1 MIKSLLW
8 CNKIV
13 TKNVTGT
20 KIVEFIKNFEQYPK
34 KLKSGYFL
42 CFLERIS
49 ENLNLRLYRLKLIH
63 DFTSHGRLVRFL
75 VY

>member
-20 KIVEFIKNFEQYPK
+20 KMVEFIKHFEQYPK
-34 KLKSGYFL
+34 KLKFGYFL
-42 CFLERIS
+42 RFLVRIS
-49 ENLNLRLYRLKLIH
+49 ENLSLRLYRLKLSH
-63 DFTSHGRLVRFL
+63 DFSSHGCLVRFL